1 MNYHFSNG
9 GVGQKIESHGEVTNY
24 GVADAAVVG
33 SILPY
38 IGDPLPNIQYVQHT
52 NWCSCCYHVYPT
64 KSARE
69 QVIDEI
75 LTKMADAV
83 SKDDFKQAKKL
94 AQLAKAVKE
103 L

>member
-1 MNYHFSNG
+1 MNTSFTITPANQVDILSYVPSQSDSISTG
-9 GVGQKIESHGEVTNY
+9 IIGTSMPP
-24 GVADAAVVG
+24 VVG
-33 SILPY
+33 
-38 IGDPLPNIQYVQHT
+38 DIQYHYHT
-52 NWCSCCYHVYPT
+52 SWCSCCFHSHPV

-75 LTKMADAV
+75 LTKMAEAV